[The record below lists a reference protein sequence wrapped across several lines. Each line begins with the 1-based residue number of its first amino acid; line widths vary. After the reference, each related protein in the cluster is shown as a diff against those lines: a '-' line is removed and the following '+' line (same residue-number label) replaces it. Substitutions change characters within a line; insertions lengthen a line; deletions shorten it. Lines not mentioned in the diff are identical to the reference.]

1 MFIINYF
8 RYGFDFPNIIERR
21 KEPFIKVFIFFI
33 LLVLLSNVP
42 HIISIV
48 KNEGWTISFI
58 EESFN
63 QETPAYGTFNFPD
76 DISIHYYGLDTPN
89 DDEHIM
95 YFGDYMFVINAHET
109 SYDTNLEQILLT
121 EDKIIYIDEE
131 NNTLTGSYRG
141 FNDVFDFDSVMLDVD
156 NWQSNMLLFASS
168 LEDGFSQYIIF
179 YSMVTYS
186 GIQILT
192 TTLLVFILSLII
204 RLFKFGYGHFMTYVE
219 GLKMLVFTLP
229 FPVLL
234 GLVVGLFIDSLT
246 PFIVQFGMGV
256 LTMYVLRK
264 FGKYYFN

>member
-1 MFIINYF
+1 MFIIDYF
-8 RYGFDFPNIIERR
+8 RYGFDFPNILSRR

-63 QETPAYGTFNFPD
+63 QGTPAYGSFDLPD
-76 DISIHYYGLDTPN
+76 DISIHYYGIDAPN
-89 DDEHIM
+89 DNEHII
-95 YFGDYMFVINAHET
+95 YFGDYMFVINAKDT
-109 SYDTNLEQILLT
+109 SYDTSLSQILLR
-121 EDKIIYIDEE
+121 EDEIIYIDEE
-131 NNTLTGSYRG
+131 ENSLTGTYRG
-141 FNDVFDFDSVMLDVD
+141 FSDVYDFDAVMLDVD
-156 NWQSNMLLFASS
+156 NWQSNMMLFASS
-168 LEDGFSQYIIF
+168 IEAGFSQYIIF
-179 YSMVTYS
+179 YSMITYS

-192 TTLLVFILSLII
+192 TTLLVVILSLII
-204 RLFKFGYGHFMTYVE
+204 RLFKFGYGHFMTYLE
-219 GLKMLVFTLP
+219 GLKILVFTLP
-229 FPVLL
+229 VPVMI
-234 GLVVGLFIDSLT
+234 GLVVGLFVDSLT